1 MLTIKMNDQGTT
13 EGSPRWMGIA
23 VVGLAILSLVGVGLA
38 WNAGG
43 HARDAEQALAAQ
55 AKTFQ
60 ASEDGM
66 SQRMAQA
73 ERTNAELQ
81 SEVNLVGDKLKLTE
95 DQLATARSQ
104 VKQSRADYTKK
115 LNDVQS
121 TLATKASAD
130 DVKALGTDVNGVKTD
145 LDTTK
150 GSIEQLRGEH
160 GELIARN
167 HEELEQLK
175 RMGERDYY
183 EFTLT
188 AKGQKEHVGQTMI
201 EFRSASAKK
210 HQYTIAHVR
219 RRHAPGKEEPGH
231 QRTHLLLRRRISPAD
246 GTGGQPGQRQEN
258 LGLLERTQGH
268 CSLREA
274 NRKLTYVELSQ
285 VAYEERA
292 ASAALFFPGAQTSVC
307 GFPFDLAWRVNP
319 ANQSR
324 ASVLANALGPSLLT
338 DPTD

>member
-1 MLTIKMNDQGTT
+1 MFEEENNQGTGTTTGTT

-55 AKTFQ
+55 TKTFQ
-60 ASEDGM
+60 QTQDGI
-66 SQRMAQA
+66 STRMAQA

-81 SEVNLVGDKLKLTE
+81 AEVNLVGDKLKLTE
-95 DQLATARSQ
+95 EQLSTARNQ

-115 LNDVQS
+115 LTDVQN

-145 LDTTK
+145 LSTTK
-150 GSIEQLRGEH
+150 GNIEQLRGEH

-188 AKGQKEHVGQTMI
+188 SKGQKERVGQTQI

-210 HQYTIAHVR
+210 HQYTIAMYVDDTR
-219 RRHAPGKEEPGH
+219 LEKKNRAVNEPIYFYASGSRQPLELVVNTVTDKKISGYLSAPKA
-231 QRTHLLLRRRISPAD
+231 I
-246 GTGGQPGQRQEN
+246 
-258 LGLLERTQGH
+258 
-268 CSLREA
+268 
-274 NRKLTYVELSQ
+274 
-285 VAYEERA
+285 A
-292 ASAALFFPGAQTSVC
+292 ASAKT
-307 GFPFDLAWRVNP
+307 N
-319 ANQSR
+319 
-324 ASVLANALGPSLLT
+324 
-338 DPTD
+338 

>member
-1 MLTIKMNDQGTT
+1 MLEQPNDQMTTT

-43 HARDAEQALAAQ
+43 HAHDAEQALAAQ

-60 ASEDGM
+60 QSEDALG
-66 SQRMAQA
+66 QRMTQA

-81 SEVNLVGDKLKLTE
+81 SEVNLEGDKLKLTE
-95 DQLATARSQ
+95 DQLAAARSQ

-121 TLATKASAD
+121 TLATKANAD
-130 DVKALGTDVNGVKTD
+130 DVKALGTDVTGVKSD
-145 LDTTK
+145 LDATK
-150 GSIEQLRGEH
+150 GNLQQLRGEH

-188 AKGQKEHVGQTMI
+188 GKGQKEHVGVTQL
-201 EFRSASAKK
+201 EFRGASAKK
-210 HQYTIAHVR
+210 HQYSIRMYVDDMQLDKKNKSINEPIYFYAGGSRQPMELVVNQVSDKKISGYLS
-219 RRHAPGKEEPGH
+219 APKA
-231 QRTHLLLRRRISPAD
+231 I
-246 GTGGQPGQRQEN
+246 
-258 LGLLERTQGH
+258 
-268 CSLREA
+268 
-274 NRKLTYVELSQ
+274 
-285 VAYEERA
+285 A
-292 ASAALFFPGAQTSVC
+292 ASASTTNS
-307 GFPFDLAWRVNP
+307 N
-319 ANQSR
+319 
-324 ASVLANALGPSLLT
+324 
-338 DPTD
+338 

>member
-1 MLTIKMNDQGTT
+1 MDENTNYTET
-13 EGSPRWMGIA
+13 SEGSPRWMGIA

-60 ASEDGM
+60 TGQDALT
-66 SQRMAQA
+66 QRMAQA

-81 SEVNLVGDKLKLTE
+81 AEVNLEGDKLKLTE
-95 DQLATARSQ
+95 DQLSQARTQ

-115 LNDVQS
+115 LSDVQS
-121 TLATKASAD
+121 TLATKASSD
-130 DVKALGTDVNGVKTD
+130 DVKALGTDVDGVKTA
-145 LDTTK
+145 LGTTN

-188 AKGQKEHVGQTMI
+188 TKGQKEHVGQTQI

-210 HQYTIAHVR
+210 HQYTVALYVDDMRLEKKNRAVDEPIYFYAGGSRQPMEIVVNKVTDKQITGYLS
-219 RRHAPGKEEPGH
+219 APKA
-231 QRTHLLLRRRISPAD
+231 I
-246 GTGGQPGQRQEN
+246 
-258 LGLLERTQGH
+258 
-268 CSLREA
+268 
-274 NRKLTYVELSQ
+274 
-285 VAYEERA
+285 A
-292 ASAALFFPGAQTSVC
+292 ASAK
-307 GFPFDLAWRVNP
+307 
-319 ANQSR
+319 AN
-324 ASVLANALGPSLLT
+324 
-338 DPTD
+338 

>member
-1 MLTIKMNDQGTT
+1 MDEQTNYQGTM

-23 VVGLAILSLVGVGLA
+23 VVALAILSLVGVGLA
-38 WNAGG
+38 WNAGS

-60 ASEDGM
+60 QSQDGI

-81 SEVNLVGDKLKLTE
+81 AEVNLEGNKLKLTE
-95 DQLATARSQ
+95 EQLSTARNQ

-145 LDTTK
+145 LDSTK
-150 GSIEQLRGEH
+150 GNLEQLRGEH

-188 AKGQKEHVGQTMI
+188 SKGQKERVGQMQI
-201 EFRSASAKK
+201 ELRGASAKK
-210 HQYTIAHVR
+210 HQYTVALYVDDMRLEKKNKAINEPIYFYSGGSRQPMELVVNQVSDKKVSGYLS
-219 RRHAPGKEEPGH
+219 APKA
-231 QRTHLLLRRRISPAD
+231 I
-246 GTGGQPGQRQEN
+246 
-258 LGLLERTQGH
+258 
-268 CSLREA
+268 
-274 NRKLTYVELSQ
+274 
-285 VAYEERA
+285 A
-292 ASAALFFPGAQTSVC
+292 ASAK
-307 GFPFDLAWRVNP
+307 
-319 ANQSR
+319 AN
-324 ASVLANALGPSLLT
+324 
-338 DPTD
+338 